1 VPPPARRRRRYHAC
15 DRGNVGASDAERYM
29 AAGFD
34 CVLRKSFD
42 ARGLAAAIAE
52 AMRHR
57 RSAAAQ
63 EGVV

>member
-1 VPPPARRRRRYHAC
+1 VIAAT
-15 DRGNVGASDAERYM
+15 GNVGAGDAERYL